1 MKPERARIVRGATGA
16 RWALAVL
23 LVALASVVT
32 LAQAQDPRKA
42 GPSVREPGRA
52 SPTELV
58 KSSVDRVLTVVQ
70 SSPAAM
76 SEGRRRTEIRRLAD
90 GMFDFKEMGR
100 LTLAGHWKDRTAREQ
115 QDFVQLFTALLER
128 SYLSSIE
135 NYAGEKIAFLNES
148 VSGPYAQVR
157 SRITTDR
164 RVEISI
170 DYRLLDTGARW
181 VVYDVVLDG
190 VSLVANYRSQFNSII
205 RTSSFDGLLTRLRNK
220 EIEAHVVPRVRR
232 GGS

>member
-1 MKPERARIVRGATGA
+1 MKPTNGRTVHVVIG
-16 RWALAVL
+16 AVL

-32 LAQAQDPRKA
+32 LAQAQDPQKA
-42 GPSVREPGRA
+42 GPPGRA
-52 SPTELV
+52 RPIDLV
-58 KSSVDRVLTVVQ
+58 KSSVDRVLAVVQ

-76 SEGRRRTEIRRLAD
+76 SEGRRRTEIRQLAD
-90 GMFDFKEMGR
+90 GLFDFQEMGR
-100 LTLAGHWKDRTAREQ
+100 LTLAGHWKDRTPREQ
-115 QDFVQLFTALLER
+115 EDFVQLFTALLER

-170 DYRLLDTGARW
+170 DYRLLDSGSRW
-181 VVYDVVLDG
+181 AVYDVVLDG
-190 VSLVANYRSQFNSII
+190 VSLVSNYRSQFNSII
-205 RTSSFDGLLTRLRNK
+205 RTASFAALLSRLRNK
-220 EIEAHVVPRVRR
+220 EIEAHVVPRIGR

>member
-1 MKPERARIVRGATGA
+1 MRSEDGRLGRGAGT

-23 LVALASVVT
+23 VAVLSSTVALSH
-32 LAQAQDPRKA
+32 AQEPR
-42 GPSVREPGRA
+42 GVRPID
-52 SPTELV
+52 LV
-58 KSSVDRVLTVVQ
+58 KSSVDRVLVVVQ
-70 SSPAAM
+70 ASPAAV
-76 SEGRRRTEIRRLAD
+76 SEGRRRSDIRQLAH
-90 GMFDFKEMGR
+90 GLFDFKEMGR
-100 LTLAGHWKDRTAREQ
+100 LTLAGHWKDRSAREQ
-115 QDFVQLFTALLER
+115 QEFVQLFTALLEQ

-135 NYAGEKIAFLNES
+135 NYAGEKITFLNES
-148 VSGPYAQVR
+148 VTGPYAQVR

-170 DYRLLDTGARW
+170 DYRLFDNGSRW

-190 VSLVANYRSQFNSII
+190 VSLVSNYRSQFNSII
-205 RTSSFDGLLTRLRNK
+205 RTSSFADLLAKLRNK